1 MAGRGVSRPGAA
13 AELAQCRLS
22 CGQAPGH
29 RCSSQHGRGGHS
41 MGWHL
46 GPGSGPGFA
55 VLSLSCQLAWTTRR
69 GVLSL
74 GSLCLVSGLR
84 AWEPPRA
91 EQARTRH
98 LQRSAGL
105 GYPPWQDLA
114 LSPGEIWTCVW
125 VAPEADSGTGTQMR
139 PVRRLSQALW
149 SRAGVA
155 GTARRPA
162 PTLGLLT
169 RPARGCYPSR
179 APEGA
184 RARLPGVCSV
194 GMSGRAPPRERE
206 AWALILHAV
215 PGRAVFSLCRLPKA
229 GVTGETAGPEEAEEL
244 DRNRH
249 WGWEGPCGQ
258 ARDRHWKWRWREQRL
273 SGHLWTFWLRFC

>member
-29 RCSSQHGRGGHS
+29 RCFCQHGRGGHS

-114 LSPGEIWTCVW
+114 LALSPGEIWTCVW
-125 VAPEADSGTGTQMR
+125 VAPEADSGIGTQMR

-155 GTARRPA
+155 GTTRRPA

-184 RARLPGVCSV
+184 RARLLPGVCSV
-194 GMSGRAPPRERE
+194 GMSGRAPPRGRE
-206 AWALILHAV
+206 ALGPHPPRGAREGCVLPSPSPQGGGDWRDCWAGGGGGAGSKPALGLGGAV
-215 PGRAVFSLCRLPKA
+215 RTGSGSSLEMEMAR
-229 GVTGETAGPEEAEEL
+229 TAA
-244 DRNRH
+244 
-249 WGWEGPCGQ
+249 
-258 ARDRHWKWRWREQRL
+258 
-273 SGHLWTFWLRFC
+273 